1 MNNNQ
6 GLGKCYQPWSWP
18 HLEMLVTPMAERT
31 DVMYMFVSQKLLL
44 AFYANSTVYL
54 SDSDS
59 ATVFILVYIVLTHC
73 LLIGYQLTVNFGN
86 QCNLQ
91 IR

>member
-1 MNNNQ
+1 
-6 GLGKCYQPWSWP
+6 
-18 HLEMLVTPMAERT
+18 MAERT
-31 DVMYMFVSQKLLL
+31 DVMYIFVSQKLLL

-73 LLIGYQLTVNFGN
+73 LLIGNQLTVNFGN